1 MFRGALWAGRLF
13 GGQVWTPV
21 GDEGSGTVTTPSG
34 VWSRVPRDTQEWTT
48 L

>member
-21 GDEGSGTVTTPSG
+21 DDGGGTVTTPAG
-34 VWSRVPRDTQEWTT
+34 VWSRVPRDTQEWTP

>member
-13 GGQVWTPV
+13 AGQLWTPA
-21 GDEGSGTVTTPSG
+21 DEDEVTVTTPAG
-34 VWSRVPRDTQEWTT
+34 VWSRVPRDTQEWTV